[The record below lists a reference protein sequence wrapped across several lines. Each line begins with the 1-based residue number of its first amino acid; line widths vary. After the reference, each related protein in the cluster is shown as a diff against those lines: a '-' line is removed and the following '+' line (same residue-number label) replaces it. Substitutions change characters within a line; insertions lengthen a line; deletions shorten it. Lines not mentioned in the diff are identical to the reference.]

1 MTQMITRTAATV
13 DFDVRDRCRRCAGRV
28 TRRVVGCYTAP
39 AMERS
44 VKDLLGGGLRPSDP
58 RRFLVEAMIGAM
70 YADGVA
76 DPREAARIEQ
86 QISHHPLF
94 AGLGA
99 TAARTLVDLSTDAIR
114 FAGTAIARAP
124 AIAKGLPA
132 RIHRLAAYGM
142 AAEVTVADH
151 RIVDGELA
159 FLEALRV
166 ALRIAP
172 LEAEHLVS
180 AARSGQLAALL
191 DDRFLRV
198 KSMTTV
204 AAEVFAL
211 RALAKGCATDEHRH
225 RLRNFFAALPD
236 LTLSGEEIEAELYR
250 AFKRPRAPDA
260 QVYSELARVAQTLP
274 DPVDRYWLAVY
285 TLVAE
290 LPSTAPSWRMIPF
303 VGVLQAVFQ
312 ITETDMELAVID
324 ALTFPASLPR
334 PE

>member
-1 MTQMITRTAATV
+1 
-13 DFDVRDRCRRCAGRV
+13 
-28 TRRVVGCYTAP
+28 
-39 AMERS
+39 MERS
-44 VKDLLGGGLRPSDP
+44 VKGLLGGGLRPSDP
-58 RRFLVEAMIGAM
+58 RRFLVEAMVGAM
-70 YADGVA
+70 HADGVA
-76 DPREAARIEQ
+76 DAREQAAIQ
-86 QISHHPLF
+86 QTITHHPLF

-114 FAGTAIARAP
+114 FAGNAAARTP

-151 RIVDGELA
+151 RIAEGELA
-159 FLEALRV
+159 FLEALRI

-172 LEAEHLVS
+172 LEAELLVG

-211 RALAKGCATDEHRH
+211 RALVRGCATDEHRH
-225 RLRNFFAALPD
+225 RLRDFFAALPD
-236 LTLSGEEIEAELYR
+236 LALSADELEAELYR

-260 QVYSELARVAQTLP
+260 EVYGESVRVAQMLP

-285 TLVAE
+285 ALVAE
-290 LPSTAPSWRMIPF
+290 PPASASNWRMIPF
-303 VGVLQAVFQ
+303 VGLMQAVFQ